1 MATMA
6 KTSERFNIYS
16 NKCVRARYDPEW
28 GRTIFSHN
36 SFYKHAIPTELWK
49 RQC

>member
-16 NKCVRARYDPEW
+16 NICVRVRYDPEW
-28 GRTIFSHN
+28 GRTILSQD
-36 SFYKHAIPTELWK
+36 SFYKHSIPKELW
-49 RQC
+49 